1 MREAKTG
8 LHVFDQEQGRT
19 EDLGGDF
26 TPGQFF
32 REAGRIVLVCLALGL
47 LLQLLAWAAGWF

>member
-19 EDLGGDF
+19 EDLGRDF

-32 REAGRIVLVCLALGL
+32 REAGRIVAVCLALGL
-47 LLQLLAWAAGWF
+47 ILQLVASAAGWF